1 MEGTRSMKRWLNRM
15 NNKRTLNWNP
25 KTVRSIQSAR
35 VPKIRNRPVT
45 LAKTWEPK
53 K

>member
-1 MEGTRSMKRWLNRM
+1 MSKR
-15 NNKRTLNWNP
+15 KRGRPGWTP
-25 KTVRSIQSAR
+25 KIIRSIQSAR
-35 VPKIRNRPVT
+35 APKIRNRPVT